1 MTLTELLEKKKAVK
15 AKIDA
20 LLKLAEDEGRELT
33 DEEKKGYDA
42 LVAELSELEKKVA
55 EKETELRNFRVH
67 APKFEQFS
75 LLSAI
80 KAHVEQRSFSDFE
93 TQVINAG
100 RQEMQRANL
109 SYNGSIVI
117 PMNYRASIQATV
129 SGAGIEN
136 VETEKLD
143 IIGKLR
149 NKLVLVQAGAQYLT
163 NLVGNVSIPVYS
175 GSNVAWA
182 AETGA
187 APDAGGTFLQV
198 NYAPKR
204 LTANL
209 KISKQFLLQDTSG
222 SAESLLQADLVAAL
236 QEKLE
241 TTFLGA
247 TAGSATTPAGLGAGI
262 TPEAIAAY
270 ADIVNVEA
278 DLEALNVHNL
288 KYVLSPSLKAFLRSL
303 PKEAGQALFVYDDKG
318 EIAGNKTLS
327 TSSVP
332 ADTGYVGDW
341 SDFVIAQWG
350 ALDMLVDPYTLADSG
365 LIRIIVNSYWDG
377 KPRRA
382 TSFKVIGM

>member
-1 MTLTELLEKKKAVK
+1 MTLTELLEKKKAAK
-15 AKIDA
+15 ARIDE
-20 LLKLAEDEGRELT
+20 LLKLAETEGRELNET
-33 DEEKKGYDA
+33 EQAEYDA
-42 LVAELSELEKKVA
+42 LVAELSELEKQVA
-55 EKETELRNFRVH
+55 EKEQELRNFRVN
-67 APKFEQFS
+67 APQIERFS

-80 KAHVEQRSFSDFE
+80 KAHVEHRSFSDFE

-129 SGAGIEN
+129 AGAGIEN
-136 VETEKLD
+136 IETEKLD

-187 APDAGGTFLQV
+187 AVDAGGTFTQV

-209 KISKQFLLQDTSG
+209 KISKQFLLQDNSG

-247 TAGSATTPAGLGAGI
+247 TAGSATTPAGLGAGASPA
-262 TPEAIAAY
+262 TIAAY

-288 KYVLSPSLKAFLRSL
+288 TYVLSPSMKAALRSM

-318 EIAGNKTLS
+318 EIAGNKALS

-332 ADTGYVGDW
+332 ADSGYVGDW
-341 SDFVIAQWG
+341 SDFIVAQWG

-382 TSFKVIGM
+382 ASFKVIEL